1 MLDTL
6 HPRPQFQRKHW
17 RSLNGRWQFAF
28 DDRECCNQPT
38 DVTFDHEICVP
49 FAPESQASGI
59 MDPRYHSVVW
69 YCTEVRLGPAD
80 RPPPGGRL
88 LLHFGAVDYHTKVWA
103 GGNWW
108 SSTRAASPP
117 FTPM

>member
-1 MLDTL
+1 LAL
-6 HPRPQFQRKHW
+6 AERALAVRLRRPRVLQPAHR
-17 RSLNGRWQFAF
+17 RDLRPRDLRALRA
-28 DDRECCNQPT
+28 REPGY
-38 DVTFDHEICVP
+38 
-49 FAPESQASGI
+49 GI